1 MDREVIMMTQRF
13 RQKQYSLLRQIVLP
27 MLALVILTALAVGLP
42 AILVVNDQL
51 GKQARARLEQGY
63 QTTHILISNKLN
75 DLSYLAILTAQRPTL
90 QRLVL
95 ENDLAELDEYLEIF
109 RQGASLDAVLLCD
122 GSSHLIWQ
130 VGESISNQACQV
142 DNAAIIGEE
151 GPEYQGWMLASQS
164 FPEQAQDIRVVVGTQ
179 LDEDFA
185 SQLREET
192 GFEQILIFEG
202 RFLAASFPEG
212 NRVWQSLIPEVM
224 TVHSELFQYYSL
236 HQHFAS
242 TGLETVVSLA
252 ATEFVNARRL
262 LNLVIGGSIALVILA
277 GSTFGIIRARQISQ
291 PLERLR
297 DSAEKLRHGDLTTP
311 IRIESS
317 VRELAL
323 LSYVLD
329 DARTTLNHSISELR
343 NEKAW
348 TDHLLESVVEGII
361 TLDRV
366 KNITFFSRGAEQI
379 TGWVQDD
386 VLLRPVDDIIPLFET
401 EGSFSQR
408 LPAPGSKQIITIKNR
423 SGKPATLSIT
433 GASLAPP
440 ESGKGATVLVL
451 RDVSSEESIRRLL
464 GDFLSNIT
472 HEFRTPLT
480 ALAASSELL
489 LDQLQDLEQD
499 ELAGLLNNIHLGILN
514 LQTLIDNLLE
524 GASIETGRFRVFVQ
538 PTDLSLILNEAV
550 HTMQPLAEK
559 YGIDIETN
567 LPSEIPLVKADPRRT
582 TQVFLNLLS
591 NAIKWGA
598 SRGPI
603 VVSAQR
609 IDHFVEVSVSDQ
621 GPGVP
626 LELQTSLFH
635 PFPKVESGSQQHQGA
650 GLGLSVVKAIVEAQG
665 GSVGLRDR
673 PGGGAVFWFTLPEAL
688 PHAEIVL

>member
-1 MDREVIMMTQRF
+1 MITHRF
-13 RQKQYSLLRQIVLP
+13 HRKQHSLLRQIVLP
-27 MLALVILTALAVGLP
+27 MVALVILTAFAVGLP
-42 AILVVNDQL
+42 AIMVVNEQL
-51 GKQARARLEQGY
+51 DHQARARVEQGL
-63 QTTHILISNKLN
+63 QTTHTLITNKLN
-75 DLSYLAILTAQRPTL
+75 DLSYLAVLTAQRPTL
-90 QRLVL
+90 QRLVS
-95 ENDLAELDEYLEIF
+95 ENDLVELPEYLEIF

-122 GSSHLIWQ
+122 GSSQVIWQ
-130 VGESISNQACQV
+130 VGESISKQACQV
-142 DNAAIIGEE
+142 QNTAIIGEE
-151 GPEYQGWMLASQS
+151 GPEYQGWMMASQS
-164 FPEQAQDIRVVVGTQ
+164 FPDQAPDMRVVVGTK
-179 LDEDFA
+179 LDDDFA
-185 SQLREET
+185 FQLREET
-192 GFEQILIFEG
+192 GVEQILIFEG
-202 RFLAASFPEG
+202 RYLAASFPEG
-212 NRVWQSLIPEVM
+212 NQVWQSLMPEVM
-224 TVHSELFQYYSL
+224 TVHSELTQYYSL
-236 HQHFAS
+236 RQHFAS

-252 ATEFVNARRL
+252 ATEFIDARRL
-262 LNLVIGGSIALVILA
+262 LNLVIGGSIALVILV
-277 GSTFGIIRARQISQ
+277 GSTFGMIRARQISR

-311 IRIESS
+311 IRIESG

-366 KNITFFSRGAEQI
+366 KNITFFSHGAEQI
-379 TGWVQDD
+379 TGWVQDE
-386 VLLRPVDDIIPLFET
+386 VLFRPVDEIFPLFEA

-408 LPAPGSKQIITIKNR
+408 LPTPGSKQIITIKNR
-423 SGKPATLSIT
+423 SGKPATLAIT

-440 ESGKGATVLVL
+440 ESGKGAIVLVL

-464 GDFLSNIT
+464 GGFLSNIT

-489 LDQLQDLEQD
+489 LDQLPDLEQD

-559 YGIDIETN
+559 YGCEIVTD
-567 LPSEIPLVKADPRRT
+567 LPSEIPTVQADSRRT
-582 TQVFLNLLS
+582 TQVLLNLLS

-598 SRGPI
+598 SGGSI
-603 VVSAQR
+603 VVKAQK
-609 IDHFVEVSVSDQ
+609 IENFIEVSVSDQ

-626 LELQTSLFH
+626 VEMQTSLFH
-635 PFPKVESGSQQHQGA
+635 PFPKVESGSQQHQGT

-673 PGGGAVFWFTLPEAL
+673 PGGGAVFWLTLPEAL
-688 PHAEIVL
+688 PQAEIAL

>member
-51 GKQARARLEQGY
+51 GKQARARLEQGH

-567 LPSEIPLVKADPRRT
+567 CHLRYH
-582 TQVFLNLLS
+582 LS
-591 NAIKWGA
+591 
-598 SRGPI
+598 RPT
-603 VVSAQR
+603 
-609 IDHFVEVSVSDQ
+609 
-621 GPGVP
+621 
-626 LELQTSLFH
+626 L
-635 PFPKVESGSQQHQGA
+635 A
-650 GLGLSVVKAIVEAQG
+650 GLHKYSLTCFLMPSNGAPVE
-665 GSVGLRDR
+665 DR
-673 PGGGAVFWFTLPEAL
+673 SS
-688 PHAEIVL
+688 

>member
-1 MDREVIMMTQRF
+1 
-13 RQKQYSLLRQIVLP
+13 
-27 MLALVILTALAVGLP
+27 MLALVILTAFAVGLP
-42 AILVVNDQL
+42 AILVVNEQL
-51 GKQARARLEQGY
+51 EHQARARVEQGL
-63 QTTHILISNKLN
+63 QTTHILITNKIN
-75 DLSYLAILTAQRPTL
+75 DLSYLAVLTAQRPTL
-90 QRLVL
+90 GRLIS
-95 ENDLAELDEYLEIF
+95 ENDLVELDQYLEIF

-122 GSSHLIWQ
+122 GSSQVIWQ
-130 VGESISNQACQV
+130 VGESISNQACRV
-142 DNAAIIGEE
+142 DDAAIIAEE

-164 FPEQAQDIRVVVGTQ
+164 FSEQAQNIRVVVGTQ
-179 LDEDFA
+179 LDDDFA
-185 SQLREET
+185 SQLRDET
-192 GFEQILIFEG
+192 GVEQILIFDG
-202 RFLAASFPEG
+202 RYLAASFPEG
-212 NRVWQSLIPEVM
+212 SRVWQTLIPEVM
-224 TVHSELFQYYSL
+224 TVHSELIQYYSL
-236 HQHFAS
+236 RQHFAS

-252 ATEFVNARRL
+252 ATDFIDARRL

-277 GSTFGIIRARQISQ
+277 GSSFGIIRARQISR

-297 DSAEKLRHGDLTTP
+297 DSAERLRHGDLATP
-311 IRIESS
+311 IRVDSS

-361 TLDRV
+361 TLDRG
-366 KNITFFSRGAEQI
+366 KNITFFSHGAEQI
-379 TGWVQDD
+379 TGWTREE
-386 VLLRPVDDIIPLFET
+386 VLLRPVDDIFPLFEA
-401 EGSFSQR
+401 EGSFSHR
-408 LPAPGSKQIITIKNR
+408 LPTPGSKQTITVQNR
-423 SGKPATLSIT
+423 SGKPTALAIT

-489 LDQLQDLEQD
+489 LDQLQDLEQE

-538 PTDLSLILNEAV
+538 PTDLTRILNEAV

-559 YGIDIETN
+559 YGIEIETN
-567 LPSEIPLVKADPRRT
+567 LPSEIPPVQADSRRT
-582 TQVFLNLLS
+582 TQVLLNLLS

-598 SRGPI
+598 SRGSI

-609 IDHFVEVSVSDQ
+609 IDNFVEVSVSDQ

-635 PFPKVESGSQQHQGA
+635 PFSKVETGSQPHQGA

-673 PGGGAVFWFTLPEAL
+673 TGGGAIFWFTLPEAL
-688 PHAEIVL
+688 YQAEIIQ

>member
-13 RQKQYSLLRQIVLP
+13 RHKQYSLLRQIVLP

-75 DLSYLAILTAQRPTL
+75 DLSYLALLTAQRPTL

-95 ENDLAELDEYLEIF
+95 ENDLVELDEYLEIF

-130 VGESISNQACQV
+130 VGEFISNQACQV
-142 DNAAIIGEE
+142 DDAAIIGEE
-151 GPEYQGWMLASQS
+151 GSEYQGWMLASQF

-179 LDEDFA
+179 LDDDFA

-212 NRVWQSLIPEVM
+212 NRVWQSLIPEGM
-224 TVHSELFQYYSL
+224 TVHSELIQYYSL
-236 HQHFAS
+236 RQHFAS

-252 ATEFVNARRL
+252 ATEFINARRL
-262 LNLVIGGSIALVILA
+262 LNLVIGGSIALVVLA
-277 GSTFGIIRARQISQ
+277 GSTFGIIRARQISR
-291 PLERLR
+291 PLELLR

-311 IRIESS
+311 IRVESS

-348 TDHLLESVVEGII
+348 IDHLLESVVEGII

-379 TGWVQDD
+379 TGWIQDD
-386 VLLRPVDDIIPLFET
+386 VLLRPVDDIIHLFET

-423 SGKPATLSIT
+423 SGKPTTLAIT

-559 YGIDIETN
+559 YGIDIQTN
-567 LPSEIPLVKADPRRT
+567 LPSEIPPVAADSRRT
-582 TQVFLNLLS
+582 TQVLLNLLS

-598 SRGPI
+598 SRGSI

-609 IDHFVEVSVSDQ
+609 IDNFIEVSVSDQ

-635 PFPKVESGSQQHQGA
+635 PFPKGESGSQQHQGA

-673 PGGGAVFWFTLPEAL
+673 PGGGAIFWFTLPEAL
-688 PHAEIVL
+688 PQAEIVL

>member
-13 RQKQYSLLRQIVLP
+13 RHKQYSLLRQIVLP

-75 DLSYLAILTAQRPTL
+75 DLSYLALLTAQRPTL

-95 ENDLAELDEYLEIF
+95 ENDLVELDEYLEIF

-130 VGESISNQACQV
+130 VGEFISNQACQV
-142 DNAAIIGEE
+142 DDAAIIGEE
-151 GPEYQGWMLASQS
+151 GPEYQGWMLASQF

-179 LDEDFA
+179 LDDDFA

-212 NRVWQSLIPEVM
+212 NQVWQSLIPEVM
-224 TVHSELFQYYSL
+224 TVHSELIQYYSL
-236 HQHFAS
+236 RQHFAS

-252 ATEFVNARRL
+252 ATEFINARRL
-262 LNLVIGGSIALVILA
+262 LNLVIGGSIALVVLA
-277 GSTFGIIRARQISQ
+277 GSTFGIIRARQISR
-291 PLERLR
+291 PLELLR

-311 IRIESS
+311 IRVESS

-348 TDHLLESVVEGII
+348 IDHLLESVVEGII

-379 TGWVQDD
+379 TGWIQDD
-386 VLLRPVDDIIPLFET
+386 VLLRPVDDIIHLFET

-423 SGKPATLSIT
+423 SGKPTTLAIT

-559 YGIDIETN
+559 YGIDIQTN
-567 LPSEIPLVKADPRRT
+567 LPSEIPPVAADSRRT
-582 TQVFLNLLS
+582 TQVLLNLLS

-598 SRGPI
+598 SRGSI

-609 IDHFVEVSVSDQ
+609 IDNFIEVSVSDQ

-635 PFPKVESGSQQHQGA
+635 PFPKGESGSQQHQGA

-673 PGGGAVFWFTLPEAL
+673 PGGGAIFWFTLPEAL
-688 PHAEIVL
+688 PQAEIVL